1 MDMERSKD
9 ADYEDSVI
17 DACWTMETDKL
28 TSSLAL
34 PRTVLVLNQKDEKT
48 GCLFVQR
55 DASDSCRRLEIV

>member
-28 TSSLAL
+28 MSSLAL
-34 PRTVLVLNQKDEKT
+34 PRTVLVLNQKDEKK
-48 GCLFVQR
+48 GCLFVQ
-55 DASDSCRRLEIV
+55 